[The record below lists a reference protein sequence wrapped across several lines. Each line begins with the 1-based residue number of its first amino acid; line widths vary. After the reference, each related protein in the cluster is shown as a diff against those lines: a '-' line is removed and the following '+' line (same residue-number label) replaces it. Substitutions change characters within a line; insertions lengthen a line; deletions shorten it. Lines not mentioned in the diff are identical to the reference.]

1 MRHAFAAIFH
11 HQQAISRLKFAW
23 CLLAVIAAMS
33 GCAHEVV
40 YTPLPEAFKV
50 SESIQSVSI
59 ALLPVASVLGELP
72 EGSETRLV
80 SLPDEVM
87 IDRGETWFIRPS
99 PIVVPITDVLMLG
112 LRYTGLSV
120 ESHQNLRDARRGGA
134 RVGILAVLTRAEVSF
149 SRKRGF
155 LLDPTQKEAEAV
167 AELSVVL
174 VALDIPRVL
183 WAGPLRTVVRHDSIV
198 GPNTAPVAFIAEGQ
212 AGSSGSEFSVHPLR
226 TLLAQSYFH
235 LSQDLALRI
244 QEILVA
250 RKQ

>member
-1 MRHAFAAIFH
+1 MNAIVGLIAAIV
-11 HQQAISRLKFAW
+11 
-23 CLLAVIAAMS
+23 AVS

-40 YTPLPEAFKV
+40 RTPLPEAFKA
-50 SESIQSVSI
+50 SEGIQSVSI
-59 ALLPVASVLGELP
+59 AVLPVASVLGELP

-87 IDRGETWFIRPS
+87 IKREETWFIRPS
-99 PIVVPITDVLMLG
+99 PIVVPITDVLILG

-120 ESHQNLRDARRGGA
+120 ESHQNLRDARRAGA
-134 RVGILAVLTRAEVSF
+134 RVGILAVLTKAEVNF
-149 SRKRGF
+149 TNRLFFKLNF
-155 LLDPTQKEAEAV
+155 MEAEAV

-174 VALDIPRVL
+174 VDLDIHRVL
-183 WAGPLRTVVRHDSIV
+183 WAGPLRAVVRHDSIV
-198 GPNTAPVAFIAEGQ
+198 GPNTSPVAFITESA
-212 AGSSGSEFSVHPLR
+212 AGSPTGELSVHPLR
-226 TLLAQSYFH
+226 TLLGQSYFH

>member
-1 MRHAFAAIFH
+1 MKAIVG
-11 HQQAISRLKFAW
+11 
-23 CLLAVIAAMS
+23 LLAVIIAAS

-40 YTPLPEAFKV
+40 RTPLPEALKV
-50 SESIQSVSI
+50 SESIQRVSI

-87 IDRGETWFIRPS
+87 IMRGETWFIRPS

-134 RVGILAVLTRAEVSF
+134 RVGIFAVLTKAEVNF
-149 SRKRGF
+149 SRKGGF
-155 LLDPTQKEAEAV
+155 LNDPTQKEAEAV
-167 AELSVVL
+167 AELSIVL
-174 VALDIPRVL
+174 VALDTPRVL
-183 WAGPLRTVVRHDSIV
+183 WAGPLRAVVRHDSIV
-198 GPNTAPVAFIAEGQ
+198 GPNTGPLAYIAESQ
-212 AGSSGSEFSVHPLR
+212 AGSFISEMYVHPLR

-250 RKQ
+250 RKP

>member
-1 MRHAFAAIFH
+1 VRYAFTASPH
-11 HQQAISRLKFAW
+11 LQQAISRAKLAA
-23 CLLAVIAAMS
+23 CLLVAIISIS
-33 GCAHEVV
+33 GCISPREVV
-40 YTPLPEAFKV
+40 RTPLPEALKV

-72 EGSETRLV
+72 EGSETLLV

-87 IDRGETWFIRPS
+87 IKRGETWFIRPS

-120 ESHQNLRDARRGGA
+120 ESHQNLRDAKRDGA
-134 RVGILAVLTRAEVSF
+134 RVGILAVLTKAEVNFAKRSF
-149 SRKRGF
+149 F
-155 LLDPTQKEAEAV
+155 EPDFKEAEAV

-174 VALDIPRVL
+174 VDLDIPRVL
-183 WAGPLRTVVRHDSIV
+183 WAGSLRAVVRHDSIK
-198 GPNTAPVAFIAEGQ
+198 GPITPRVAFIAEGL
-212 AGSSGSEFSVHPLR
+212 AGSFKSEFSVHPLR

-235 LSQDLALRI
+235 LSQDLAIRI